1 MSNRIYRLIAYRGG
15 KKVILAE
22 YRGDDTGLYY
32 FQIERMEKGV
42 ETELCCKE
50 RCAGKDMSSRPKT
63 NPSASE
69 CCN

>member
-50 RCAGKDMSSRPKT
+50 RCATEDVSCRREPCTCDAK
-63 NPSASE
+63 
-69 CCN
+69 C